1 MKGPKDVMSKLLT
14 AEYGVEN
21 VVKSFGGAKAL
32 SGVSLSVSGGQVH
45 CIAGENGSGKSTL
58 IKIMSGVHAPD
69 SGLIKLGDKTFNELS
84 PREAVREGVQVI
96 FQDFSLLPN
105 LTVAENI
112 AMPTY
117 ILQNSKLFSK
127 SETKKIAS
135 NALDLIGVDIDINA
149 SVEEISIASK
159 QLIAI
164 ARATNLG
171 VKMLFMDEPTT
182 ALTRKEIKHLFKVV
196 EQLKGRG
203 VATVFVSHKI
213 DEIQEI
219 CNTITILRNGE
230 VVADGAMKDFHRDVI
245 SEAMTGLN
253 VSETRIAPPLK
264 KTSEKVIEVKNLTT
278 KPTFSDISFSIAPG
292 EILGITGLLG
302 SGRTELAEAIF
313 GQYPIDSGEIT
324 VGNKSIKLN
333 SSSAALKAGIG
344 YVPPDRLTQGLFLDQ
359 SILRNLVAVG
369 IDQYQ
374 SKGGRLAKNR
384 LIEAGEKWI
393 KDLRIKTKNPSNPVT
408 SLSGGNQQR
417 VVLAKWLAMN
427 PKLMILNGPTVGV
440 DIGSKREILEIIRDR
455 AQEGMGFLV
464 VSDDIPELVQICHRV
479 LVIKNGQISKE
490 FNESQLDEEVLYKE
504 LS

>member
-1 MKGPKDVMSKLLT
+1 MSVLLT

-21 VVKSFGGAKAL
+21 IVKSFGGAKAL
-32 SGVSLSVSGGQVH
+32 AGVSLTVKGGEVH

-69 SGLIKLGDKTFNELS
+69 SGLIRLGEKTFTSLS

-112 AMPTY
+112 ALPTY
-117 ILQNSKLFSK
+117 ISKNSHFLSK
-127 SETKKIAS
+127 KESKEIAQT
-135 NALDLIGVDIDINA
+135 ALELIGIDIDINA
-149 SVEEISIASK
+149 PVAEISIASK

-182 ALTRKEIKHLFKVV
+182 ALTRKEIKRLFEVI
-196 EQLKGRG
+196 EQIKARG

-219 CNTITILRNGE
+219 CNTISILRNGE
-230 VVADGAMKDFHRDVI
+230 LVADGLMKDYKREAI

-253 VSETRIAPPLK
+253 ISESRIAPPLK
-264 KTSEKVIEVKNLTT
+264 PSSTKVIEVKKLST
-278 KPTFSDISFSIAPG
+278 KPTFSDVSFSIAPG

-313 GQYPIDSGEIT
+313 GQYPVDSGEII
-324 VGNKSIKLN
+324 VEGKSVRLN
-333 SSSAALKAGIG
+333 SSSAAIKAGIG

-369 IDQYQ
+369 IDRHRGR
-374 SKGGRLAKNR
+374 GGILAKSR
-384 LIEAGEKWI
+384 LYEEGERWI
-393 KDLRIKTKNPSNPVT
+393 KDLRIKTKNAQNPVT

-427 PKLMILNGPTVGV
+427 PHLMILNGPTVGV

-455 AQEGMGFLV
+455 AQEGMAFLV
-464 VSDDIPELVQICHRV
+464 ISDDIPELIQICHRV
-479 LVIKNGQISKE
+479 LVIKNGHVSKE
-490 FNESQLDEEVLYKE
+490 FNESELDETVLYKE

>member
-1 MKGPKDVMSKLLT
+1 MSVLLT

-21 VVKSFGGAKAL
+21 IVKSFGGAKAL
-32 SGVSLSVSGGQVH
+32 AGVSLSVKGGQVH

-69 SGLIKLGDKTFNELS
+69 SGLIRLGDKTFNALS

-112 AMPTY
+112 ALPTY
-117 ILQNSKLFSK
+117 ISKNSHFLSK
-127 SETKKIAS
+127 KESKEIAQT
-135 NALDLIGVDIDINA
+135 ALELIGIDIDINA
-149 SVEEISIASK
+149 PVAEISIASK

-182 ALTRKEIKHLFKVV
+182 ALTRKEIKRLFEVI
-196 EQLKGRG
+196 EQIKARG

-219 CNTITILRNGE
+219 CNTISILRNGE
-230 VVADGAMKDFHRDVI
+230 LVADGLMKDYKREAI

-253 VSETRIAPPLK
+253 ISESRIAPPLK
-264 KTSEKVIEVKNLTT
+264 PSSTKVIEIKKLST
-278 KPTFSDISFSIAPG
+278 KPTFSDVSFSIAPG

-313 GQYPIDSGEIT
+313 GQYPVDSGEIILE
-324 VGNKSIKLN
+324 GKSVRLN
-333 SSSAALKAGIG
+333 SSSAAIKAGIG

-369 IDQYQ
+369 IDRHRGR
-374 SKGGRLAKNR
+374 GGILAKSR
-384 LIEAGEKWI
+384 LYEEGEKWI
-393 KDLRIKTKNPSNPVT
+393 KDLRIKTKNSQNPVT

-427 PKLMILNGPTVGV
+427 PHLMILNGPTVGV

-455 AQEGMGFLV
+455 AQEGMAFLV
-464 VSDDIPELVQICHRV
+464 VSDDIPELIQICHRV
-479 LVIKNGQISKE
+479 LVIKNGHVSKE
-490 FNESQLDEEVLYKE
+490 FNESELDETVLYKE

>member
-1 MKGPKDVMSKLLT
+1 MSVLLT

-21 VVKSFGGAKAL
+21 IVKSFGGAKAL
-32 SGVSLSVSGGQVH
+32 AGVSLTVKSGEVH

-69 SGLIKLGDKTFNELS
+69 SGLIRLGEKTFEALS

-112 AMPTY
+112 ALPTY
-117 ILQNSKLFSK
+117 ISKNSRFLSK
-127 SETKKIAS
+127 KESKEIAQT
-135 NALDLIGVDIDINA
+135 ALELIGIEIDINA
-149 SVEEISIASK
+149 PVAEISIASK

-182 ALTRKEIKHLFKVV
+182 ALTRKEIKRLFEVV
-196 EQLKGRG
+196 EQIKARG

-219 CNTITILRNGE
+219 CNTISILRNGE
-230 VVADGAMKDFHRDVI
+230 LVADGLMKDFKRDAI

-253 VSETRIAPPLK
+253 ISETRIAPALK
-264 KTSEKVIEVKNLTT
+264 PSSTKVIEVKKLST
-278 KPTFSDISFSIAPG
+278 KPTFSDVSFSIAPG

-313 GQYPIDSGEIT
+313 GQYPIDSGEII
-324 VGNKSIKLN
+324 VEGKSISLN
-333 SSSAALKAGIG
+333 SSSAAIKAGIG

-359 SILRNLVAVG
+359 SILRNLIAVG
-369 IDQYQ
+369 IDQHQ
-374 SKGGRLAKNR
+374 GRGGILAKKR
-384 LIEAGEKWI
+384 LYEAGEKWI
-393 KDLRIKTKNPSNPVT
+393 KDLRIKTKNSQNPVT

-427 PKLMILNGPTVGV
+427 PHLMILNGPTVGV

-455 AQEGMGFLV
+455 AQEGMAFLV
-464 VSDDIPELVQICHRV
+464 VSDDIPELIQICHRV
-479 LVIKNGQISKE
+479 LVIKNGLVSKE
-490 FNESQLDEEVLYKE
+490 FSESELDENVLYKE

>member
-1 MKGPKDVMSKLLT
+1 MSTLVT

-21 VVKSFGGAKAL
+21 IVKSFGGAKAL
-32 SGVSLSVSGGQVH
+32 AGVSLSVQGGQVH

-69 SGLIKLGDKTFNELS
+69 SGLIRLGEKTFEALS

-112 AMPTY
+112 ALPTY
-117 ILQNSKLFSK
+117 ISKNSRFLSK
-127 SETKKIAS
+127 RESKEIAS
-135 NALDLIGVDIDINA
+135 SALDLIGVDIDINSPVA
-149 SVEEISIASK
+149 DISIASK

-182 ALTRKEIKHLFKVV
+182 ALTRKEIKRLFEVV
-196 EQLKGRG
+196 EQIKARG

-230 VVADGAMKDFHRDVI
+230 VVADGLMKDYKRDAI

-264 KTSEKVIEVKNLTT
+264 KSTTKVIEVKNLST
-278 KPTFSDISFSIAPG
+278 KPTFSDVSFSIAAG

-313 GQYPIDSGEIT
+313 GQYPVDSGEII
-324 VGNKSIKLN
+324 VEGKSIQLN
-333 SSSAALKAGIG
+333 SSSAAIKAGIG
-344 YVPPDRLTQGLFLDQ
+344 YVPPDRLTQGLFLEQ

-374 SKGGRLAKNR
+374 GRGGSLAKSR
-384 LIEAGEKWI
+384 LNEAGEKWI
-393 KDLRIKTKNPSNPVT
+393 KDLRIKTKNPQNPVT

-427 PKLMILNGPTVGV
+427 PHLMILNGPTVGV

-455 AQEGMGFLV
+455 AQEGMAFLV
-464 VSDDIPELVQICHRV
+464 VSDDIPELIQICHRV
-479 LVIKNGQISKE
+479 MVIKNGQVSKE
-490 FNESQLDEEVLYKE
+490 FNESELDENTLYKE

>member
-1 MKGPKDVMSKLLT
+1 MSALLT

-21 VVKSFGGAKAL
+21 IVKSFGGAKAL
-32 SGVSLSVSGGQVH
+32 AGVSLSVKSGEVH
-45 CIAGENGSGKSTL
+45 CVAGENGSGKSTL

-69 SGLIKLGDKTFNELS
+69 SGLIRLGEKTFTSLS

-112 AMPTY
+112 ALPTY
-117 ILQNSKLFSK
+117 ISQNSRFLSK
-127 SETKKIAS
+127 KASKDIART
-135 NALDLIGVDIDINA
+135 ALDLIGVDIDINTPVA
-149 SVEEISIASK
+149 EISIASK

-182 ALTRKEIKHLFKVV
+182 ALTRKEIKRLFEVV
-196 EQLKGRG
+196 EQISARG

-230 VVADGAMKDFHRDVI
+230 VVADGLMKDYKREAI

-253 VSETRIAPPLK
+253 ISESRIAPPLK
-264 KTSEKVIEVKNLTT
+264 NSTTKIIEVKKLTT

-313 GQYPIDSGEIT
+313 GQYPIDSGEII
-324 VGNKSIKLN
+324 VEGKSIHLN
-333 SSSAALKAGIG
+333 SSSAAIKAGIG
-344 YVPPDRLTQGLFLDQ
+344 YVPPDRLTQGLFLEQ

-374 SKGGRLAKNR
+374 GRGGSLAKSR
-384 LIEAGEKWI
+384 LFEAGEKWI
-393 KDLRIKTKNPSNPVT
+393 KDLRIKTKNSQNPVT

-427 PKLMILNGPTVGV
+427 PHLMILNGPTVGV

-455 AQEGMGFLV
+455 AQNGMAFLV
-464 VSDDIPELVQICHRV
+464 VSDDIPELIQICHRV
-479 LVIKNGQISKE
+479 LVIKNGQVSKE
-490 FNESQLDEEVLYKE
+490 FNESELDQNVLYKE

>member
-1 MKGPKDVMSKLLT
+1 MSVLLT

-21 VVKSFGGAKAL
+21 IVKSFGGAKAL
-32 SGVSLSVSGGQVH
+32 AGVSLTVKSGEVH

-58 IKIMSGVHAPD
+58 IKIMSGVHPPD
-69 SGLIKLGDKTFNELS
+69 SGLIRLGEKTFEALS

-112 AMPTY
+112 ALPTY
-117 ILQNSKLFSK
+117 ISKNSRFLSK
-127 SETKKIAS
+127 KESKEIAQT
-135 NALDLIGVDIDINA
+135 ALELIGIDIDINA
-149 SVEEISIASK
+149 PVAEISIASK

-182 ALTRKEIKHLFKVV
+182 ALTRKEIKRLFEVV
-196 EQLKGRG
+196 EQIKARG

-219 CNTITILRNGE
+219 CNTISILRNGE
-230 VVADGAMKDFHRDVI
+230 IVADGLMKDFKRDAI

-253 VSETRIAPPLK
+253 ISESRIAPPLK
-264 KTSEKVIEVKNLTT
+264 PSTTKVIEVKKLST
-278 KPTFSDISFSIAPG
+278 KPTFSDVSFSIAPG

-313 GQYPIDSGEIT
+313 GQYPIDSGEII
-324 VGNKSIKLN
+324 VEGKSIPLN
-333 SSSAALKAGIG
+333 SSSAAIKAGIG

-359 SILRNLVAVG
+359 SILRNLIAVG
-369 IDQYQ
+369 IDQHQ
-374 SKGGRLAKNR
+374 GRGGILAKKR
-384 LIEAGEKWI
+384 LYEAGEKWI
-393 KDLRIKTKNPSNPVT
+393 KDLRIKTKNSQNPVT

-427 PKLMILNGPTVGV
+427 PHLMILNGPTVGV

-455 AQEGMGFLV
+455 AQEGMAFLV
-464 VSDDIPELVQICHRV
+464 VSDDIPELIQICHRV
-479 LVIKNGQISKE
+479 MVIKNGQVSKE
-490 FNESQLDEEVLYKE
+490 FSESELDENILYKE

>member
-1 MKGPKDVMSKLLT
+1 MSTLVT

-21 VVKSFGGAKAL
+21 IVKSFGGAKAL
-32 SGVSLSVSGGQVH
+32 AGVSLSVQGGQVH

-69 SGLIKLGDKTFNELS
+69 SGLIRLGEKTFEALS

-112 AMPTY
+112 ALPTY
-117 ILQNSKLFSK
+117 ISKNSRFLSK
-127 SETKKIAS
+127 RESKEIART
-135 NALDLIGVDIDINA
+135 ALDLIGVDIDINSPVA
-149 SVEEISIASK
+149 DISIASK

-182 ALTRKEIKHLFKVV
+182 ALTRKEIKRLFEVV
-196 EQLKGRG
+196 EQIKARG

-230 VVADGAMKDFHRDVI
+230 VVADGLMKDYKRDAI

-264 KTSEKVIEVKNLTT
+264 KSTTKVIEVKNLST
-278 KPTFSDISFSIAPG
+278 KPTFSDVSFSIAPG

-313 GQYPIDSGEIT
+313 GQYPVDSGEII
-324 VGNKSIKLN
+324 VEGKSIQLN
-333 SSSAALKAGIG
+333 SSSAAIKAGIG
-344 YVPPDRLTQGLFLDQ
+344 YVPPDRLTQGLFLEQ

-374 SKGGRLAKNR
+374 GRGGSLAKSR
-384 LIEAGEKWI
+384 LNEAGEKWI
-393 KDLRIKTKNPSNPVT
+393 KDLRIKTKNPQNPVT

-427 PKLMILNGPTVGV
+427 PHLMILNGPTVGV

-455 AQEGMGFLV
+455 AQKGMAFLV
-464 VSDDIPELVQICHRV
+464 VSDDIPELIQICHRV
-479 LVIKNGQISKE
+479 MVIKNGQVSKE
-490 FNESQLDEEVLYKE
+490 FNESELDENTLYKE

>member
-1 MKGPKDVMSKLLT
+1 MSTLVT

-21 VVKSFGGAKAL
+21 IVKSFGGAKAL
-32 SGVSLSVSGGQVH
+32 AGVSLSVKSGEVH

-69 SGLIKLGDKTFNELS
+69 TGLIRLGDKTFNALS

-112 AMPTY
+112 ALPTY
-117 ILQNSKLFSK
+117 ISNNSRFLSK
-127 SETKKIAS
+127 KESREIART
-135 NALDLIGVDIDINA
+135 ALDLIGVDIDINSPVA
-149 SVEEISIASK
+149 DISIASK

-182 ALTRKEIKHLFKVV
+182 ALTRKEIKRLFEVV
-196 EQLKGRG
+196 EQVKARG

-230 VVADGAMKDFHRDVI
+230 VVADGLMKDYKRDAI

-253 VSETRIAPPLK
+253 ISETRIAPPLK
-264 KTSEKVIEVKNLTT
+264 KSTTKVIEVKNLST
-278 KPTFSDISFSIAPG
+278 KPTFSNVSFSIAPG

-313 GQYPIDSGEIT
+313 GQYPVDSGEII
-324 VGNKSIKLN
+324 VEGKSIQLN
-333 SSSAALKAGIG
+333 SSSAAIKAGIG

-369 IDQYQ
+369 IDQDQ
-374 SKGGRLAKNR
+374 GRGGTLAKAR
-384 LIEAGEKWI
+384 LYEAGEKWI
-393 KDLRIKTKNPSNPVT
+393 KDLRIKTKNSQNPVT

-427 PKLMILNGPTVGV
+427 PHLMILNGPTVGV

-455 AQEGMGFLV
+455 AQEGMSFLV
-464 VSDDIPELVQICHRV
+464 VSDDIPELIQICHRV
-479 LVIKNGQISKE
+479 MVIKNGQVSKE
-490 FNESQLDEEVLYKE
+490 FNESELDENVLYKE

>member
-1 MKGPKDVMSKLLT
+1 
-14 AEYGVEN
+14 
-21 VVKSFGGAKAL
+21 
-32 SGVSLSVSGGQVH
+32 
-45 CIAGENGSGKSTL
+45 
-58 IKIMSGVHAPD
+58 MSGVHAPD
-69 SGLIKLGDKTFNELS
+69 SGLIRLGEKTFTSLS

-112 AMPTY
+112 ALPTY
-117 ILQNSKLFSK
+117 ISKNSRFLSK
-127 SETKKIAS
+127 KESKEIAQT
-135 NALDLIGVDIDINA
+135 ALELIGIDIDINA
-149 SVEEISIASK
+149 PVAEISIASK

-182 ALTRKEIKHLFKVV
+182 ALTRKEIKRLFEVI
-196 EQLKGRG
+196 EQIKARG

-219 CNTITILRNGE
+219 CNTISILRNGE
-230 VVADGAMKDFHRDVI
+230 LVADGLMKDYKREAI

-253 VSETRIAPPLK
+253 ISESRIAPPLK
-264 KTSEKVIEVKNLTT
+264 PSSTKVIEVKKLTT
-278 KPTFSDISFSIAPG
+278 KPTFSDVSFSIAPG

-313 GQYPIDSGEIT
+313 GQYPVDSGEII
-324 VGNKSIKLN
+324 VEGKSIQLN
-333 SSSAALKAGIG
+333 SSSAAIKAGIG

-369 IDQYQ
+369 IDRHRGR
-374 SKGGRLAKNR
+374 GGILAKAR
-384 LIEAGEKWI
+384 LYEEGERWI
-393 KDLRIKTKNPSNPVT
+393 KDLRIKTKNSQNPVT

-427 PKLMILNGPTVGV
+427 PHLMILNGPTVGV

-455 AQEGMGFLV
+455 AQEGMAFLV
-464 VSDDIPELVQICHRV
+464 ISDDIPELIQICHRV
-479 LVIKNGQISKE
+479 LVIKNGHVSKE
-490 FNESQLDEEVLYKE
+490 FNESELDETVLYKE

>member
-1 MKGPKDVMSKLLT
+1 MSTLLT

-32 SGVSLSVSGGQVH
+32 SGVSLSVKSGEVH

-69 SGLIKLGDKTFNELS
+69 SGLIRLGDKSFTNLS

-112 AMPTY
+112 ALPTY
-117 ILQNSKLFSK
+117 VLKNSRILSK
-127 SETKKIAS
+127 SQTREIAS
-135 NALDLIGVDIDINA
+135 QALDLLGIDININTPVA
-149 SVEEISIASK
+149 DISIASK

-182 ALTRKEIKHLFKVV
+182 ALTRKEIKRLFEVV
-196 EQLKGRG
+196 EQIRARG

-230 VVADGAMKDFHRDVI
+230 VVADGLMKDFERVAI

-253 VSETRIAPPLK
+253 VSESRIAPELK
-264 KTSEKVIEVKNLTT
+264 KTDQKVLEVKKLTT
-278 KPTFSDISFSIAPG
+278 NPTFSDISFSIAPG

-302 SGRTELAEAIF
+302 SGRTELAESIF
-313 GQYPIDSGEIT
+313 GQYLVDSGEIIVDGKT
-324 VGNKSIKLN
+324 VPLN
-333 SSSAALKAGIG
+333 SSSEALKAGIG
-344 YVPPDRLTQGLFLDQ
+344 YVPPDRLTQGLFLEQ

-374 SKGGRLAKNR
+374 SKGGRLEKNR
-384 LIEAGEKWI
+384 LIEAGNRWI
-393 KDLRIKTKNPSNPVT
+393 NDLRIKTKNPSNPVS

-427 PKLMILNGPTVGV
+427 PHLMILNGPTVGV

-455 AQEGMGFLV
+455 AQEGMAFLV
-464 VSDDIPELVQICHRV
+464 VSDDIPELIQICHRV
-479 LVIKNGQISKE
+479 LVIKNGRISKE
-490 FNESQLDEEVLYKE
+490 FSESQLDESTLYKE

>member
-1 MKGPKDVMSKLLT
+1 MSILLST
-14 AEYGVEN
+14 EYGVEN
-21 VVKSFGGAKAL
+21 IVKTFGGAKAL
-32 SGVSLSVSGGQVH
+32 AGVSLTVKAGEVH

-69 SGLIKLGDKTFNELS
+69 TGLIRLGDKTFTHLS
-84 PREAVREGVQVI
+84 PREAVHEGVQVI

-112 AMPTY
+112 ALPTY
-117 ILQNSKLFSK
+117 ISKDSLFFSK
-127 SETKKIAS
+127 EETKKIAAT
-135 NALDLIGVDIDINA
+135 ALDLIGVNIDINL
-149 SVEEISIASK
+149 SVADISIASK

-182 ALTRKEIKHLFKVV
+182 ALTRKEIKRLFEVV
-196 EQLKGRG
+196 EQIKARG

-230 VVADGAMKDFHRDVI
+230 VVADGLMENFKRDVI
-245 SEAMTGLN
+245 SKAMTGSN
-253 VSETRIAPPLK
+253 IAESRIAPKIK
-264 KTSEKVIEVKNLTT
+264 KMDEKVVEVRKLTT
-278 KPTFSDISFSIAPG
+278 FPTFTNVSFSIAPG

-313 GQYPIDSGEIT
+313 GQYPVDSGEVL
-324 VGNKSIKLN
+324 VGGISISLN
-333 SSSAALKAGIG
+333 SSAAALRAGIG
-344 YVPPDRLTQGLFLDQ
+344 YVPPDRLTQGLFLEQ
-359 SILRNLVAVG
+359 SILRNLVAVS
-369 IDQYQ
+369 IFQYQ
-374 SKGGRLAKNR
+374 SKMGSLARSRLRA
-384 LIEAGEKWI
+384 AGEHWI
-393 KDLRIKTKNPSNPVT
+393 NELKIKTRNSQNPVT

-417 VVLAKWLAMN
+417 VVLAKWFAMN
-427 PKLMILNGPTVGV
+427 PKFMILNGPTVGV

-455 AQEGMGFLV
+455 AQAGMAFLV
-464 VSDDIPELVQICHRV
+464 VSDDIPELIQICHRV
-479 LVIKNGQISKE
+479 LVIKNGEISKE
-490 FNESQLDEEVLYKE
+490 YNEIQMNEENLYRE

>member
-1 MKGPKDVMSKLLT
+1 MSTLLT
-14 AEYGVEN
+14 AEYGVAN
-21 VVKSFGGAKAL
+21 IVKSFGGAKAL
-32 SGVSLSVSGGQVH
+32 SGVSLSVKSGEVH

-69 SGLIKLGDKTFNELS
+69 SGQIRLGDKSFSKLS

-96 FQDFSLLPN
+96 FQDFSLLSN

-112 AMPTY
+112 ALPTY
-117 ILQNSKLFSK
+117 VSNNVKFLSK
-127 SETKKIAS
+127 SKTRGIAS
-135 NALDLIGVDIDINA
+135 QALDLLGIDIDIDTPVA
-149 SVEEISIASK
+149 DISIASK

-182 ALTRKEIKHLFKVV
+182 ALTRKEIKRLFEVV
-196 EQLKGRG
+196 EQISSRG

-230 VVADGAMKDFHRDVI
+230 VVADGLMKDFQRETI

-253 VSETRIAPPLK
+253 VSETRIAPTLK
-264 KTSEKVIEVKNLTT
+264 KTDKKVIQVKNLIT
-278 KPTFSDISFSIAPG
+278 KPTFSNISFSIAPG

-313 GQYPIDSGEIT
+313 GQYPIDSGEII
-324 VGNKSIKLN
+324 VDDMPIKLN

-344 YVPPDRLTQGLFLDQ
+344 YVPPDRLTQGLFLEQ

-374 SKGGRLAKNR
+374 SKGKFLSKNR
-384 LIEAGEKWI
+384 LSDAGEKWI

-440 DIGSKREILEIIRDR
+440 DIGSKREILEFIRDR
-455 AQEGMGFLV
+455 AEEGMGFLV

-490 FNESQLDEEVLYKE
+490 FDELELGEEVLYGE

>member
-1 MKGPKDVMSKLLT
+1 MSTLVT

-21 VVKSFGGAKAL
+21 IVKSFGGAKAL
-32 SGVSLSVSGGQVH
+32 AGVSLSVKSGQVH

-69 SGLIKLGDKTFNELS
+69 TGLIRLGEKSFNALS

-112 AMPTY
+112 ALPTY
-117 ILQNSKLFSK
+117 ISNNSRFLSK
-127 SETKKIAS
+127 RESKEIART
-135 NALDLIGVDIDINA
+135 ALDLIGVDIDINSPVA
-149 SVEEISIASK
+149 DISIASK

-182 ALTRKEIKHLFKVV
+182 ALTRKEIKRLFEVV
-196 EQLKGRG
+196 EQIKARG

-230 VVADGAMKDFHRDVI
+230 VVADGLMKDYKRDAI

-253 VSETRIAPPLK
+253 ISETRIAPPLK
-264 KTSEKVIEVKNLTT
+264 KSTTKVIEVKNLTT
-278 KPTFSDISFSIAPG
+278 KPTFSNVSFSIAPG

-313 GQYPIDSGEIT
+313 GQYPVDSGEIN
-324 VGNKSIKLN
+324 VEGKSIPLN
-333 SSSAALKAGIG
+333 SSSAAIKAGIG
-344 YVPPDRLTQGLFLDQ
+344 YVPPDRLTQGLFLEQ

-374 SKGGRLAKNR
+374 GRGGRLAKSR
-384 LIEAGEKWI
+384 LNEAGEKWI
-393 KDLRIKTKNPSNPVT
+393 KDLRIKTKNPQNPVT

-427 PKLMILNGPTVGV
+427 PHLMILNGPTVGV

-455 AQEGMGFLV
+455 AQEGMAFLV
-464 VSDDIPELVQICHRV
+464 VSDDIPELIQICHRV
-479 LVIKNGQISKE
+479 MVIKNGQVSKE
-490 FNESQLDEEVLYKE
+490 FNESELDENVLYKE

>member
-1 MKGPKDVMSKLLT
+1 MSVLLT

-21 VVKSFGGAKAL
+21 IVKSFGGAKAL
-32 SGVSLSVSGGQVH
+32 AGVSLSVKGGQVH

-69 SGLIKLGDKTFNELS
+69 SGLIRLGDKTFNALS

-112 AMPTY
+112 ALPTY
-117 ILQNSKLFSK
+117 ISKNSHFLSK
-127 SETKKIAS
+127 KESKEIAQT
-135 NALDLIGVDIDINA
+135 ALELIGIDIDINA
-149 SVEEISIASK
+149 PVAEISIASK

-182 ALTRKEIKHLFKVV
+182 ALTRKEIKRLFEVI
-196 EQLKGRG
+196 EQIKARG

-219 CNTITILRNGE
+219 CNTISILRNGE
-230 VVADGAMKDFHRDVI
+230 LVADGLMKDYKREAI

-253 VSETRIAPPLK
+253 ISESRIAPPLK
-264 KTSEKVIEVKNLTT
+264 PSSTKVIEVKKLST
-278 KPTFSDISFSIAPG
+278 KPTFSDVSFSIAPG

-313 GQYPIDSGEIT
+313 GQYPVDSGEII
-324 VGNKSIKLN
+324 VEGKSVRLN
-333 SSSAALKAGIG
+333 SSSAAIKAGIG

-359 SILRNLVAVG
+359 SIVRNLVAVG
-369 IDQYQ
+369 IDRHRGR
-374 SKGGRLAKNR
+374 GGILAKAR
-384 LIEAGEKWI
+384 LYEEGERWI
-393 KDLRIKTKNPSNPVT
+393 KDLRIKTKNAQNPVT

-427 PKLMILNGPTVGV
+427 PHLMILNGPTVGV

-455 AQEGMGFLV
+455 AQEGMAFLV
-464 VSDDIPELVQICHRV
+464 ISDDIPELIQICHRV
-479 LVIKNGQISKE
+479 LVIKNGHVSKE
-490 FNESQLDEEVLYKE
+490 FNESELDETVLYKE

>member
-1 MKGPKDVMSKLLT
+1 MSVLLT

-21 VVKSFGGAKAL
+21 IVKSFGGAKAL
-32 SGVSLSVSGGQVH
+32 AGVSLSVKGGEVH

-69 SGLIKLGDKTFNELS
+69 SGLIRLGEKTFTSLS

-112 AMPTY
+112 ALPTY
-117 ILQNSKLFSK
+117 ISKNSRFLSK
-127 SETKKIAS
+127 KESKEIAQT
-135 NALDLIGVDIDINA
+135 ALELIGIDIDINA
-149 SVEEISIASK
+149 PVAEISIASK

-182 ALTRKEIKHLFKVV
+182 ALTRKEIKRLFEVV
-196 EQLKGRG
+196 EQIKARG

-219 CNTITILRNGE
+219 CNTISILRNGE
-230 VVADGAMKDFHRDVI
+230 LVADGLMKDYKREAI

-253 VSETRIAPPLK
+253 ISESRIAPPLK
-264 KTSEKVIEVKNLTT
+264 PSSTKVIEVKKLTT
-278 KPTFSDISFSIAPG
+278 KPTFSDVSFSIAPG
-292 EILGITGLLG
+292 EILGVTGLLG

-313 GQYPIDSGEIT
+313 GQYPVDSGEII
-324 VGNKSIKLN
+324 VEGKSVRLN
-333 SSSAALKAGIG
+333 SSSAAIKAGIG

-359 SILRNLVAVG
+359 SIVRNLVAVG
-369 IDQYQ
+369 IDRHRGR
-374 SKGGRLAKNR
+374 GGILAKSR
-384 LIEAGEKWI
+384 LYEEGERWI
-393 KDLRIKTKNPSNPVT
+393 KDLRIKTKNSQNPVT

-427 PKLMILNGPTVGV
+427 PHLMILNGPTVGV

-455 AQEGMGFLV
+455 AQEGMAFLV
-464 VSDDIPELVQICHRV
+464 ISDDIPELIQICHRV
-479 LVIKNGQISKE
+479 LVIKNGHVSKE
-490 FNESQLDEEVLYKE
+490 FNESELDETVLYKE

>member
-1 MKGPKDVMSKLLT
+1 MSVLLT

-32 SGVSLSVSGGQVH
+32 AGVSLTVKSGEVH

-69 SGLIKLGDKTFNELS
+69 SGLIRLGEKTFEALS

-112 AMPTY
+112 ALPTY
-117 ILQNSKLFSK
+117 ISKNSRFLSK
-127 SETKKIAS
+127 KESKEIAQT
-135 NALDLIGVDIDINA
+135 ALELIGIDIDINA
-149 SVEEISIASK
+149 PVAEISIASK

-182 ALTRKEIKHLFKVV
+182 ALTRKEIKRLFEVV
-196 EQLKGRG
+196 EQIKARG

-219 CNTITILRNGE
+219 CNTISILRNGE
-230 VVADGAMKDFHRDVI
+230 LVADGLMKDFKRDAI

-253 VSETRIAPPLK
+253 ISETRIAPALK
-264 KTSEKVIEVKNLTT
+264 PSSTKVIEVKKLST
-278 KPTFSDISFSIAPG
+278 KPTFSDVSFSIAPG

-313 GQYPIDSGEIT
+313 GQYPIDSGEII
-324 VGNKSIKLN
+324 VEGKSISLN
-333 SSSAALKAGIG
+333 SSSAAIKAGIG

-369 IDQYQ
+369 IDQHQ
-374 SKGGRLAKNR
+374 GRGGILAKKR
-384 LIEAGEKWI
+384 LYEAGEKWI
-393 KDLRIKTKNPSNPVT
+393 KDLRIKTKDSQNPVT

-427 PKLMILNGPTVGV
+427 PHLMILNGPTVGV

-455 AQEGMGFLV
+455 AQEGMAFLV
-464 VSDDIPELVQICHRV
+464 VSDDIPELIQICHRV
-479 LVIKNGQISKE
+479 LVIKNGLVSKE
-490 FNESQLDEEVLYKE
+490 FSESELDENVLYKE

>member
-1 MKGPKDVMSKLLT
+1 MSVLLT

-21 VVKSFGGAKAL
+21 IVKSFGGAKAL
-32 SGVSLSVSGGQVH
+32 AGVSLSVKGGEVH

-58 IKIMSGVHAPD
+58 IKIMAGVHVPD
-69 SGLIKLGDKTFNELS
+69 SGLIRLGEKTFTSLS

-112 AMPTY
+112 ALPTY
-117 ILQNSKLFSK
+117 ISKNSHFLSK
-127 SETKKIAS
+127 KESKEIAQT
-135 NALDLIGVDIDINA
+135 ALELIGIDIDINA
-149 SVEEISIASK
+149 PVAEISIASK

-182 ALTRKEIKHLFKVV
+182 ALTRKEIKRLFEVI
-196 EQLKGRG
+196 EQIKARG

-219 CNTITILRNGE
+219 CNTISILRNGE
-230 VVADGAMKDFHRDVI
+230 LVADGLMKDYKREAI

-253 VSETRIAPPLK
+253 ISESRIAPPLK
-264 KTSEKVIEVKNLTT
+264 PSSTKVIEVKKLST
-278 KPTFSDISFSIAPG
+278 KPTFSDVSFSIAPG

-313 GQYPIDSGEIT
+313 GQYPVDSGEII
-324 VGNKSIKLN
+324 VEGKSIQLN
-333 SSSAALKAGIG
+333 SSSAAIKAGIG

-369 IDQYQ
+369 IDRHRGR
-374 SKGGRLAKNR
+374 GGILAKAR
-384 LIEAGEKWI
+384 LYEEGERWI
-393 KDLRIKTKNPSNPVT
+393 KDLRIKTKNSQNPVT

-427 PKLMILNGPTVGV
+427 PHLMILNGPTVGV

-455 AQEGMGFLV
+455 AQEGMAFLV
-464 VSDDIPELVQICHRV
+464 ISDDIPELIQICHRV
-479 LVIKNGQISKE
+479 LVIKNGHVSKE
-490 FNESQLDEEVLYKE
+490 FNESELDETVLYKE